1 MRAMELYRGLGH
13 QAELEGN
20 EKRLQ
25 QLQLSLVLF
34 VADSYITCRSHAAP
48 LPCSDTAWS
57 FVNVSMVAGNIRTAS
72 PTVTGRLFCSVLL
85 PHFSSSMTNGVWFHT
100 GYLHLRLVCV

>member
-1 MRAMELYRGLGH
+1 MFCSGGGGMRAMELYRGLGH

-34 VADSYITCRSHAAP
+34 EADSYITCRSHAAP
-48 LPCSDTAWS
+48 MPFPCHA
-57 FVNVSMVAGNIRTAS
+57 VR
-72 PTVTGRLFCSVLL
+72 
-85 PHFSSSMTNGVWFHT
+85 
-100 GYLHLRLVCV
+100 